1 MSLTVEQRDLRD
13 AVRGLLEKAEAG
25 GSPSWRRLCDE
36 VGVAGLAIPQRYGGA
51 GAGLAEVCVV
61 MAELGRN
68 LTPAPMLGSA
78 VLTAQA
84 LLATGDDAACER
96 LLPAIAEQATRLA
109 AVISATGLDPWDAHV
124 AAIADTSVCPILTLD
139 AAKWRQHATDLDAP
153 LHYVELTDPD
163 GSGS

>member
-13 AVRGLLEKAEAG
+13 AVRGLIEKTEAG
-25 GSPSWRRLCDE
+25 ATWRRLCDE

-78 VLTAQA
+78 VLAGRT
-84 LLATGDDAACER
+84 LAK
-96 LLPAIAEQATRLA
+96 P
-109 AVISATGLDPWDAHV
+109 
-124 AAIADTSVCPILTLD
+124 
-139 AAKWRQHATDLDAP
+139 
-153 LHYVELTDPD
+153 Y
-163 GSGS
+163 